1 MTHVV
6 VSKSDLRYII
16 CVLTA
21 MLLTAGRKLKL
32 FQASD
37 PYKQWWTLDEVRF
50 CSKCERPFLGSDIK
64 VYEDERG
71 QGSLP
76 LPDVSL

>member
-1 MTHVV
+1 
-6 VSKSDLRYII
+6 
-16 CVLTA
+16 

-50 CSKCERPFLGSDIK
+50 CSKCERPFLGSNIK
-64 VYEDERG
+64 VYEDDAGRVHFRCPTFRCESG
-71 QGSLP
+71 WEDWEYPQLH
-76 LPDVSL
+76 L